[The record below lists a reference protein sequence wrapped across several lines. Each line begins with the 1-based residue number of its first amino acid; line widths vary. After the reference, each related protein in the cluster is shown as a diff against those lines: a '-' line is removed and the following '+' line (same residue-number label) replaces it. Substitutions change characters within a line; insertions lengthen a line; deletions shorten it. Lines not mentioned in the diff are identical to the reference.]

1 MARLEAGPS
10 ELAPPSAM
18 RSAHGPTS
26 VVSVGV
32 ASVVTVTSV
41 VLAAV
46 VLGALLLGAVVV
58 GGVLAAAVVVRVL
71 RGAVELGGVVC
82 GLMEAGAVVVCA
94 VVICVGVGSGGV
106 VATGW
111 RGAHRHAR
119 LTLTRAVTTA
129 DAYTELLPVAVATV
143 VIGADVAVSQLQSVA
158 SACGVAASGLSA
170 GRARAWT
177 LP

>member
-1 MARLEAGPS
+1 
-10 ELAPPSAM
+10 
-18 RSAHGPTS
+18 
-26 VVSVGV
+26 V
-32 ASVVTVTSV
+32 ASVVTVASV
-41 VLAAV
+41 VLAV
-46 VLGALLLGAVVV
+46 LLGALLLGAVVV

-71 RGAVELGGVVC
+71 RGALVLGGVVC
-82 GLMEAGAVVVCA
+82 GLMDAGAVVVCA
-94 VVICVGVGSGGV
+94 VVSAAVVGVGAV

-158 SACGVAASGLSA
+158 TACGVAAPGVSA
-170 GRARAWT
+170 GSARAWT

>member
-1 MARLEAGPS
+1 
-10 ELAPPSAM
+10 
-18 RSAHGPTS
+18 
-26 VVSVGV
+26 V

-41 VLAAV
+41 VVAAV
-46 VLGALLLGAVVV
+46 LLGALLLGTVVV
-58 GGVLAAAVVVRVL
+58 GGVDAAAVVVRVG
-71 RGAVELGGVVC
+71 RGAVVLGGVVC
-82 GLMEAGAVVVCA
+82 GLIDAGAVVVCA
-94 VVICVGVGSGGV
+94 VVAVVGAGV

-129 DAYTELLPVAVATV
+129 DAYTELLGGVATV
-143 VIGADVAVSQLQSVA
+143 VIGADVDVSHVQSVA
-158 SACGVAASGLSA
+158 SACGVAAPWLSA